1 MLQSMPQT
9 LPQATND
16 PHLLW
21 RFPDT
26 HRQVSCGVTVPFS
39 WVQLHKVLLCPP
51 RVYFTVPCKFWQLY
65 SGVNGDLFLEGLCHT
80 HTQSPCPC
88 SRPLPTRTSTRDA
101 QTQFCLCLC
110 VVPGSWCAQGLFEPS
125 EHLWWNRGLILNAN
139 SPLLPSF
146 WCFSF
151 AFERGVTPHSCSS
164 TYRLTGAFL
173 TLDVGYLFSAV
184 CPSRAT
190 QPLLTTPAPP
200 NSHNN
205 LINHCCY
212 NYSHS

>member
-1 MLQSMPQT
+1 MPRT

-151 AFERGVTPHSCSS
+151 ALERGVTPHSCSS
-164 TYRLTGAFL
+164 AYRLTGVSL
-173 TLDVGYLFSAV
+173 TLDVGYHLLAAGHSSA
-184 CPSRAT
+184 A
-190 QPLLTTPAPP
+190 QPLHAAGMSGP
-200 NSHNN
+200 
-205 LINHCCY
+205 
-212 NYSHS
+212 